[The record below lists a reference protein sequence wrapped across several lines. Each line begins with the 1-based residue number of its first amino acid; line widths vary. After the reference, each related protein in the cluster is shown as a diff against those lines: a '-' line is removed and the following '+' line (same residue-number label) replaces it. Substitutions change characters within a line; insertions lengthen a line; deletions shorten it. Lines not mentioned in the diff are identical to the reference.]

1 MAFFH
6 FSKHKLNNFDV
17 TTDCKPI
24 HNFLSLIFLPRL
36 QCNKSRLRELKPSS
50 VSLSQT
56 TSKGFT
62 FTLPSP
68 SSSLCSIC
76 PPPPFPHPVRGWINV
91 WLWETCRWQ
100 MFTFIMH
107 DFHVAVNFSEPAKS
121 RKWFCTLC
129 LFNEIVTLMEV
140 RLNKMEMTVSVCR
153 FYDLF
158 FFYRNQFSHHH
169 PHPVFMDQCNT
180 QGVETDGGRNSV
192 GSLEIIHLLTVGGV
206 LSMFSIIFSNI

>member
-1 MAFFH
+1 MQLQIVAH
-6 FSKHKLNNFDV
+6 FCSFS
-17 TTDCKPI
+17 
-24 HNFLSLIFLPRL
+24 FLFLPRVPSIPTHKASRSDPRQMLHFPPL
-36 QCNKSRLRELKPSS
+36 Q
-50 VSLSQT
+50 
-56 TSKGFT
+56 
-62 FTLPSP
+62 SP
-68 SSSLCSIC
+68 SSCPCSIC
-76 PPPPFPHPVRGWINV
+76 RPPPFPHPARGWINV

-158 FFYRNQFSHHH
+158 FFFISQ
-169 PHPVFMDQCNT
+169 PVFTSSPSPGIYGPMQCSRSWDR
-180 QGVETDGGRNSV
+180 Q
-192 GSLEIIHLLTVGGV
+192 
-206 LSMFSIIFSNI
+206 

>member
-1 MAFFH
+1 MQSIQAHRASSQRRIGSFRPPPQ
-6 FSKHKLNNFDV
+6 D
-17 TTDCKPI
+17 
-24 HNFLSLIFLPRL
+24 FLSLPT
-36 QCNKSRLRELKPSS
+36 
-50 VSLSQT
+50 SQ
-56 TSKGFT
+56 
-62 FTLPSP
+62 
-68 SSSLCSIC
+68 CSIC
-76 PPPPFPHPVRGWINV
+76 PPSPSPRPAQGWINV

-158 FFYRNQFSHHH
+158 FFIITNCFHIITLNWYLWTHVILKEFSWIPRNCLSIHICWFRLQI
-169 PHPVFMDQCNT
+169 
-180 QGVETDGGRNSV
+180 
-192 GSLEIIHLLTVGGV
+192 LIHLYK
-206 LSMFSIIFSNI
+206 

>member
-1 MAFFH
+1 MPSYRSYFFPD
-6 FSKHKLNNFDV
+6 SNAVN
-17 TTDCKPI
+17 P
-24 HNFLSLIFLPRL
+24 
-36 QCNKSRLRELKPSS
+36 LKRT
-50 VSLSQT
+50 SLSQA

-68 SSSLCSIC
+68 SSSPRSIC

-158 FFYRNQFSHHH
+158 FFYIATSFH
-169 PHPVFMDQCNT
+169 
-180 QGVETDGGRNSV
+180 
-192 GSLEIIHLLTVGGV
+192 IITLTRYLWTNAILTELRQTVGGILLDPWKSFICSQLV
-206 LSMFSIIFSNI
+206 VSSACSQSFLAIYNVYVCWLC